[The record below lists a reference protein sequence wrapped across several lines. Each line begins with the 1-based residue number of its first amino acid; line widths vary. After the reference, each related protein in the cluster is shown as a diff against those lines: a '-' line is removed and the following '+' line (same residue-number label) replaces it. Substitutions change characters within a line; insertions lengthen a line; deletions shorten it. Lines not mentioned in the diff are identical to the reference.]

1 MKKLNINTIRTIF
14 VSTNRIKFM
23 ENKPKDNPTVLD
35 YAILGLLQREPLS
48 GYRIRKIF
56 ETTALGH
63 YSGSP
68 GAIYPALKR
77 LQRLNLIRH
86 VIGSGDSARSKKL
99 FHIKPKGTKMLA
111 EWLVKPVER
120 EDVTKR
126 ISQLILRFAFMDN
139 LISKVQKT
147 NFLKSFIKE
156 IRDYVKQLEQNYN
169 IEQENMLLHGR
180 LALRNGIEVYKANLR
195 WARNALKAVTKNSK
209 T

>member
-1 MKKLNINTIRTIF
+1 MKK
-14 VSTNRIKFM
+14 IKLK
-23 ENKPKDNPTVLD
+23 NNPTVLD
-35 YAILGLLQREPLS
+35 YAILGLLQRGPLS

-68 GAIYPALKR
+68 GTIYPALKR
-77 LQRLNLIRH
+77 LQRLNLIHHMIR
-86 VIGSGDSARSKKL
+86 SNDSSRSQKL
-99 FHIKPKGTKMLA
+99 FHIKPKGTKVLV
-111 EWLVKPVER
+111 EWLVKPIER

-126 ISQLILRFAFMDN
+126 ISQLLLRFAFMDN

-147 NFLKSFIKE
+147 YFLKSFIKE
-156 IRDYVKQLEQNYN
+156 TRDYIQQLEQNYN
-169 IEQENMLLHGR
+169 LEQENMLLHGR

-195 WARNALKAVTKNSK
+195 WARNALNAVTQNSK